1 MKKYKS
7 LLSIALVALM
17 AIGIQVAT
25 LSAANAA
32 TNTDLSID
40 GRRTFANHAIDIDVC
55 NEGSTAVKEIVLDID
70 STNFVFNDSFFNVP
84 ETNASNRGSYDV
96 DTSTWTGLLDA
107 GQCFK
112 LIISGN
118 ETASLGDSVTTSIS
132 IASSIHNVD
141 DAINIDTDNS
151 NDSITFDPYTIALLP
166 DMKTEARLVTTGTI
180 SPTDDVE
187 YQVTLS
193 NIGQGTYVNTN
204 SFQYIFVLPE
214 GSAFVSIADND
225 PGDLLNASSGNCFN
239 YGRMNIE
246 VPIPGADYFTGRQ
259 IVICSLSLSSGTELP
274 ADDSIYSFNVIITAG
289 TGLASGT
296 ADVMGLFQGNDTGT
310 MKYQN
315 TVMNGIQLI
324 DTFDSDPNDNI
335 AFLSYDPSALKA
347 TASLCPGQSEIST
360 DGTGCFRIRFNK
372 DIFEPSF
379 DVTDI
384 EVSGSG
390 IVDTLIKVSDN
401 LWEVRVKNIELNK
414 TATISL
420 LLGGI
425 VDYNAV
431 QSDTQVL
438 GINAIR
444 YAVEDSP
451 VNTGNAQANNAIN
464 NSASGTL
471 AATGNNGST
480 SIYAIS
486 LILIGFA
493 ITFANRKK
501 LITVK

>member
-141 DAINIDTDNS
+141 DAINNDTDNS
-151 NDSITFDPYTIALLP
+151 NDPITFDPYTI
-166 DMKTEARLVTTGTI
+166 
-180 SPTDDVE
+180 S
-187 YQVTLS
+187 LS
-193 NIGQGTYVNTN
+193 NIGQGTYINTN

-335 AFLSYDPSALKA
+335 AFLSYDPSALNA

-360 DGTGCFRIRFNK
+360 DGTGCFRISFNK